1 MKIRYKY
8 LTQTQLGTLF
18 GATSHEV
25 GRWLVEVGL
34 RDPKTKKP
42 TDNAHRGGYCE
53 TAPSGQSGYHWV
65 WEAQKT
71 VQRFL
76 EAGRKLLN
84 ELPEELVEPPPL
96 SGPFRVDE
104 ASPQDVVS
112 CDGSLVVRA
121 AYRRNAKVVT
131 RLLNLAYQQG
141 VISKLCESVAKEAT
155 A

>member
-1 MKIRYKY
+1 MKIRYRY
-8 LTQTQLGTLF
+8 LTQTQLGSLF
-18 GATSHEV
+18 GASSHEV

-34 RDPKTKKP
+34 RDPKAKKP
-42 TDNAHRGGYCE
+42 TDTAHRDGYCE
-53 TAPSGQSGYHWV
+53 TAPSGPSGYHYV

-84 ELPEELVEPPPL
+84 ELPEELVEPPSL

-104 ASPQDVVS
+104 TSPLDVVGG
-112 CDGSLVVRA
+112 DGSLVIRGA
-121 AYRRNAKVVT
+121 CRRNAKVVM
-131 RLLNLAYQQG
+131 RLLNLAYERG
-141 VISKLCESVAKEAT
+141 VINKLCESVAKEAT